1 MQPMPGLPTP
11 FTAASMMAA
20 LAASMEAASCA
31 ASADLG
37 AVLAMVSTAIALAT
51 SPGGVAAHAVAH
63 AEQRRGGEIG
73 VLVGLRTPA
82 TSERAP
88 HMSMEDVPASKVASV
103 SIRSSVMG
111 SKSMVE
117 PGSLSLASTA
127 WRSISAVS
135 SGETGA
141 VGSGIDWMG
150 ILGLEARRR
159 PGAACAR
166 AGARRQGGRRRG
178 GGFDRDGGAGM
189 RRGRMGGRHGGR
201 LVVIGRPG
209 SEAPDAGIA
218 EARATGAARSGVLGL

>member
-1 MQPMPGLPTP
+1 MW
-11 FTAASMMAA
+11 
-20 LAASMEAASCA
+20 
-31 ASADLG
+31 
-37 AVLAMVSTAIALAT
+37 
-51 SPGGVAAHAVAH
+51 
-63 AEQRRGGEIG
+63 
-73 VLVGLRTPA
+73 LRTQP

-150 ILGLEARRR
+150 ISGSGSKE
-159 PGAACAR
+159 PGAACAG
-166 AGARRQGGRRRG
+166 AGAGAGAAAASTEM
-178 GGFDRDGGAGM
+178 GGAACAGAVWAGGM
-189 RRGRMGGRHGGR
+189 G
-201 LVVIGRPG
+201 
-209 SEAPDAGIA
+209 AGL
-218 EARATGAARSGVLGL
+218 S

>member
-1 MQPMPGLPTP
+1 MW
-11 FTAASMMAA
+11 
-20 LAASMEAASCA
+20 
-31 ASADLG
+31 
-37 AVLAMVSTAIALAT
+37 
-51 SPGGVAAHAVAH
+51 
-63 AEQRRGGEIG
+63 
-73 VLVGLRTPA
+73 LRTQP

-150 ILGLEARRR
+150 ISGSKE
-159 PGAACAR
+159 PGAACAG
-166 AGARRQGGRRRG
+166 AGA
-178 GGFDRDGGAGM
+178 GAGAASTEM
-189 RRGRMGGRHGGR
+189 
-201 LVVIGRPG
+201 
-209 SEAPDAGIA
+209 E
-218 EARATGAARSGVLGL
+218 GAACAGTVWAGGMGADLA